1 MTDLDLIN
9 VKIRTLIRT
18 IMGMPVN
25 SVRKA
30 NTNSPTGG
38 KSEAFA
44 TVLIATID
52 PKGADERRVSNID
65 GTDTVQSEMI
75 GERILTASV
84 QFFRQGAYQNALR
97 LVSILSLDSSISM
110 MQQLGLGL
118 IKTSSVTNVTA
129 VINTEWEEQAK
140 VSIDFSAIVLEG
152 EVLNTYGT
160 VELNINSDKK
170 DLNGSF
176 IETTSKISLD
186 FQA

>member
-9 VKIRTLIRT
+9 TKIRTLIRT

-30 NTNSPTGG
+30 NSNAPTGD
-38 KSEAFA
+38 KSESFA
-44 TVLIATID
+44 TVLITAID
-52 PKGADERRVSNID
+52 AKGQDERRVSNIS
-65 GTDTVQSEMI
+65 GTDNIQSDMV
-75 GERILTASV
+75 GLRTCSVSV
-84 QFFRQGAYQNALR
+84 QFFRHGAYQNALR
-97 LVSILSLDSSISM
+97 LVSILSLDSSVSM

-118 IKTSSVTNVTA
+118 IKTSSVINLTA

-160 VELNINSDKK
+160 VEVGIHSDKK
-170 DLNGSF
+170 DSQGNF
-176 IETTSKISLD
+176 IEAVNTISLD